1 MAKSRPTPSARL
13 APARPTRPARP
24 ARTLFAAGASTFAA
38 TVMLVA
44 GLFQFA
50 EGLVTL
56 VDGPTFLVSTPS
68 YVFTFNATAWG
79 WFHMVIGLGAAVAGA
94 FIFTGNLVA
103 RSVGIA
109 LAVLSALANFLWL
122 PAYPVWAIVVIGLDV
137 VVIWALSTVDLGTL

>member
-13 APARPTRPARP
+13 APARPVRAARP
-24 ARTLFAAGASTFAA
+24 RRTLLAAGASTFAA

-56 VDGPTFLVSTPS
+56 VDGPTFLVSTLS

-122 PAYPVWAIVVIGLDV
+122 PAYPIWAVVVIGLDV
-137 VVIWALSTVDLGTL
+137 VVIWALSTVDLGEL

>member
-1 MAKSRPTPSARL
+1 MARSRPATGPRP
-13 APARPTRPARP
+13 APARPVRETRR
-24 ARTLFAAGASTFAA
+24 ARTLLAAGASTFAA

-44 GLFQFA
+44 GLFQFV

-56 VDGPTFLVSTPS
+56 VDGPTFLVRTPS

-79 WFHMVIGLGAAVAGA
+79 WFHMVIGLGAAVAGP

-103 RSVGIA
+103 RSAGIA

-122 PAYPVWAIVVIGLDV
+122 PSYPVWAIVVIALDV
-137 VVIWALSTVDLGTL
+137 IVIWALSTVDLGEL

>member
-1 MAKSRPTPSARL
+1 MAKSRPTPAARL
-13 APARPTRPARP
+13 APPHPVRQPRARGTV
-24 ARTLFAAGASTFAA
+24 FAAGASTFAA

-44 GLFQFA
+44 GLFQFV

-56 VDGPTFLVSTPS
+56 VNGPEFLVRTAS

-109 LAVLSALANFLWL
+109 FAVLSALGNFLWL
-122 PAYPVWAIVVIGLDV
+122 PSYPVWAIIVIALDV
-137 VVIWALSTVDLGTL
+137 IVIWALSTVDLGEL